1 MKSNIKILAACSFMM
16 ASMAS
21 CDLTGIN
28 DNPDKPTDDVNYN
41 MSEPRLASTLR
52 GGMIIDGDVE
62 QRLKPLQID
71 FYSQMLVDG
80 GGWATKNYIQ
90 NDEWNNLT
98 WQAYLTQI
106 SSINIV
112 IRSLMEKDK
121 DLYANTIAFARIWR
135 VYIHSLAAD
144 KFGPMPFPAYATVED
159 NPPYKS
165 VKDIYYEYFTE
176 LDEALNSFSDSAEP
190 IFSDAGIDLVYKN
203 DVSLWKKF
211 GNSLRLRFAV
221 RLSEVDREKCVA
233 EANAALTS
241 PCGLISSK
249 ADNAYMPP
257 KADGSWGQDYN
268 YTMFQITWSGPIC
281 MSKSFEKLV
290 TNIGNIDWPAGVVNQ
305 TSGVAVSNVHP
316 AKVDPRA
323 PKMFQPGIENGD
335 WKGLVYGAKAEEAN
349 TGIYQSKQCAEMGF
363 IIKDGA
369 PYKSRPY
376 DMFLSEEVDFLKAE
390 LFARNLVAG
399 DAKAAYEAG
408 VRASFET
415 WGVSGD
421 VEEYLASTEKNE
433 AGTSAKYDD
442 QQGAGNTA
450 LEKIIT
456 QKYIAGLPDLAQE
469 AWNDKRRL
477 NLPRLDVAVYRDQ
490 AVYNNSDTN
499 ILNPQNFIKRMKYP
513 MKEQLVNAAEYEKGK
528 SMLGGIGD
536 VVSTPIWWDKNSNYC
551 TSSK

>member
-176 LDEALNSFSDSAEP
+176 LDEALNS
-190 IFSDAGIDLVYKN
+190 
-203 DVSLWKKF
+203 
-211 GNSLRLRFAV
+211 
-221 RLSEVDREKCVA
+221 
-233 EANAALTS
+233 
-241 PCGLISSK
+241 
-249 ADNAYMPP
+249 
-257 KADGSWGQDYN
+257 
-268 YTMFQITWSGPIC
+268 
-281 MSKSFEKLV
+281 
-290 TNIGNIDWPAGVVNQ
+290 
-305 TSGVAVSNVHP
+305 
-316 AKVDPRA
+316 
-323 PKMFQPGIENGD
+323 
-335 WKGLVYGAKAEEAN
+335 
-349 TGIYQSKQCAEMGF
+349 
-363 IIKDGA
+363 
-369 PYKSRPY
+369 
-376 DMFLSEEVDFLKAE
+376 
-390 LFARNLVAG
+390 
-399 DAKAAYEAG
+399 
-408 VRASFET
+408 
-415 WGVSGD
+415 
-421 VEEYLASTEKNE
+421 
-433 AGTSAKYDD
+433 
-442 QQGAGNTA
+442 
-450 LEKIIT
+450 
-456 QKYIAGLPDLAQE
+456 
-469 AWNDKRRL
+469 
-477 NLPRLDVAVYRDQ
+477 
-490 AVYNNSDTN
+490 
-499 ILNPQNFIKRMKYP
+499 
-513 MKEQLVNAAEYEKGK
+513 
-528 SMLGGIGD
+528 
-536 VVSTPIWWDKNSNYC
+536 
-551 TSSK
+551 

>member
-1 MKSNIKILAACSFMM
+1 M
-16 ASMAS
+16 
-21 CDLTGIN
+21 
-28 DNPDKPTDDVNYN
+28 
-41 MSEPRLASTLR
+41 
-52 GGMIIDGDVE
+52 
-62 QRLKPLQID
+62 
-71 FYSQMLVDG
+71 
-80 GGWATKNYIQ
+80 
-90 NDEWNNLT
+90 
-98 WQAYLTQI
+98 
-106 SSINIV
+106 
-112 IRSLMEKDK
+112 
-121 DLYANTIAFARIWR
+121 
-135 VYIHSLAAD
+135 
-144 KFGPMPFPAYATVED
+144 
-159 NPPYKS
+159 
-165 VKDIYYEYFTE
+165 
-176 LDEALNSFSDSAEP
+176 
-190 IFSDAGIDLVYKN
+190 VYKN

-528 SMLGGIGD
+528 SMLGGKGD

>member
-221 RLSEVDREKCVA
+221 RLSEVD
-233 EANAALTS
+233 
-241 PCGLISSK
+241 
-249 ADNAYMPP
+249 P
-257 KADGSWGQDYN
+257 KS
-268 YTMFQITWSGPIC
+268 
-281 MSKSFEKLV
+281 
-290 TNIGNIDWPAGVVNQ
+290 VV
-305 TSGVAVSNVHP
+305 
-316 AKVDPRA
+316 
-323 PKMFQPGIENGD
+323 
-335 WKGLVYGAKAEEAN
+335 
-349 TGIYQSKQCAEMGF
+349 
-363 IIKDGA
+363 
-369 PYKSRPY
+369 
-376 DMFLSEEVDFLKAE
+376 
-390 LFARNLVAG
+390 
-399 DAKAAYEAG
+399 
-408 VRASFET
+408 
-415 WGVSGD
+415 
-421 VEEYLASTEKNE
+421 
-433 AGTSAKYDD
+433 
-442 QQGAGNTA
+442 
-450 LEKIIT
+450 
-456 QKYIAGLPDLAQE
+456 
-469 AWNDKRRL
+469 
-477 NLPRLDVAVYRDQ
+477 
-490 AVYNNSDTN
+490 
-499 ILNPQNFIKRMKYP
+499 
-513 MKEQLVNAAEYEKGK
+513 
-528 SMLGGIGD
+528 
-536 VVSTPIWWDKNSNYC
+536 
-551 TSSK
+551 

>member
-1 MKSNIKILAACSFMM
+1 
-16 ASMAS
+16 
-21 CDLTGIN
+21 
-28 DNPDKPTDDVNYN
+28 
-41 MSEPRLASTLR
+41 
-52 GGMIIDGDVE
+52 
-62 QRLKPLQID
+62 
-71 FYSQMLVDG
+71 
-80 GGWATKNYIQ
+80 
-90 NDEWNNLT
+90 
-98 WQAYLTQI
+98 
-106 SSINIV
+106 
-112 IRSLMEKDK
+112 
-121 DLYANTIAFARIWR
+121 
-135 VYIHSLAAD
+135 
-144 KFGPMPFPAYATVED
+144 
-159 NPPYKS
+159 
-165 VKDIYYEYFTE
+165 
-176 LDEALNSFSDSAEP
+176 
-190 IFSDAGIDLVYKN
+190 
-203 DVSLWKKF
+203 
-211 GNSLRLRFAV
+211 
-221 RLSEVDREKCVA
+221 
-233 EANAALTS
+233 
-241 PCGLISSK
+241 
-249 ADNAYMPP
+249 
-257 KADGSWGQDYN
+257 
-268 YTMFQITWSGPIC
+268 
-281 MSKSFEKLV
+281 
-290 TNIGNIDWPAGVVNQ
+290 
-305 TSGVAVSNVHP
+305 
-316 AKVDPRA
+316 
-323 PKMFQPGIENGD
+323 MFQPGIENGD

-390 LFARNLVAG
+390 LFARNLAAG

-528 SMLGGIGD
+528 SMLGGKGD